1 MNALDAISTPQPQ
14 FSQTEV
20 LRALVEDFGVVG
32 SLSPL
37 ISERDQNFQVT
48 TAAGECFVFKIANR
62 SESNVTTD
70 FQIQALLHISRQ
82 DCPVATPAIHRTL
95 ADHES
100 TVLFDGD
107 IPHVCRVV
115 SYLTGTPLS
124 AIGATPELARDF
136 GRCAANLDLALADF
150 EHAGDSQVLLWDL
163 QRAGDLRELITYVEE
178 PELCAAVSL
187 CLDDFDRRVQPKLP
201 SLRRQ
206 VIHGDLNADN
216 VLAADDR
223 ESIVGVIDFGDMVRA
238 PLIMEVAIAAAYLRV
253 GDGESLSLIAPFIT
267 GYNSITALE
276 DVELELLFDL
286 IRARLVATVTILR
299 WRLGMRGKDDDY
311 ARHYLESERSSE
323 NFLLWLDKLG
333 RISFT
338 ERLHNACNISA
349 S

>member
-14 FSQTEV
+14 FSQSEV
-20 LRALVEDFGVVG
+20 LRALVEEFGVVG
-32 SLSPL
+32 RLDPL
-37 ISERDQNFQVT
+37 ISERDQNFQLT
-48 TAAGECFVFKIANR
+48 TVAGECFVFKIANR
-62 SESNVTTD
+62 SENSITTD

-82 DCPVATPAIHRTL
+82 DCPVATPVIHRTL
-95 ADHES
+95 AGHES
-100 TVLFDGD
+100 TVLSYDE

-124 AIGATPELARDF
+124 AISTTPELARDF
-136 GRCAANLDLALADF
+136 GRCAADLDLALANF

-178 PELCAAVSL
+178 PELRAAVSL
-187 CLDDFDRRVQPKLP
+187 CLDDFDRRVQPKLS

-216 VLAADDR
+216 VLVADDR

-238 PLIMEVAIAAAYLRV
+238 PLIMEIAIAAAYLRV
-253 GDGESLSLIAPFIT
+253 GEGDPLSLIAPFIT

-276 DVELELLFDL
+276 DVELELLFYL
-286 IRARLVATVTILR
+286 IRARLVATITILR
-299 WRLGMRGKDDDY
+299 WRLVMRGKDDDY
-311 ARHYLESERSSE
+311 AQHFLESERSSE
-323 NFLLWLDKLG
+323 NFLLRLDTLG

-338 ERLHNACNISA
+338 ERLRNACNISA

>member
-14 FSQTEV
+14 IPEIEV
-20 LRALVEDFGVVG
+20 MRALAEDFEIHGR
-32 SLSPL
+32 LDPL
-37 ISERDQNFQVT
+37 MSERDQNFQLT

-70 FQIQALLHISRQ
+70 FQIQALLHILQQ
-82 DCPVATPAIHRTL
+82 DCPLATPAICRTP
-95 ADHES
+95 AGHES
-100 TVLFDGD
+100 ILLFDGD
-107 IPHVCRVV
+107 IPHVCRLV

-124 AIGATPELARDF
+124 EVSATPELARDF
-136 GRCAANLDLALADF
+136 GRCAANLDLALANF

-178 PELCAAVSL
+178 PELRAAVSL
-187 CLDDFDRRVQPKLP
+187 CLDDFDRRVQPKLA

-253 GDGESLSLIAPFIT
+253 GDGETLSLIAPFIT

-299 WRLGMRGKDDDY
+299 WRLAMRGKDDDY
-311 ARHYLESERSSE
+311 ARHFLESGCSAE
-323 NFLLWLDKLG
+323 NFLLRLDTLG
-333 RISFT
+333 RISFA
-338 ERLHNACNISA
+338 ERVRNACNISA
-349 S
+349 P